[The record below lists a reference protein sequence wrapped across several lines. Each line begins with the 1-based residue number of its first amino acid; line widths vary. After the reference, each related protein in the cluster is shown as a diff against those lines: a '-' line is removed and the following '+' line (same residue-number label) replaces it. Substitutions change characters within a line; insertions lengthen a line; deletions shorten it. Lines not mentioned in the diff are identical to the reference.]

1 MNATPTPEGP
11 VIRRAT
17 AQDAEAVTRIFEG
30 PAVIRGTLQIPFPSI
45 ETWRRRLGDGPG
57 AGIYSLLACV
67 SGEPVGILG
76 LHTFPDEPRLRHGGT
91 LGMAVRDDWQ
101 RRGIGKS
108 LVCAALDLSDR
119 WLGLVRVELKVFTDN
134 APAIALYRSFGF
146 EAEGTLRQCALRDG
160 RLEDVLVMA
169 RLVPTPAA

>member
-1 MNATPTPEGP
+1 MNTTSTPELP

-17 AQDAEAVTRIFEG
+17 AEDAQAVARIFEG

-67 SGEPVGILG
+67 NGDPVGILG
-76 LHTFPDEPRLRHGGT
+76 LLTVPDEPRLRHGAS

-108 LVCAALDLSDR
+108 LVRAALDLSDR
-119 WLGLVRVELKVFTDN
+119 WLGLVRVELKVFADN
-134 APAIALYRSFGF
+134 TPAIGLYRSFGF
-146 EAEGTLRQCALRDG
+146 EAEGTLRQGALRDG

-169 RLVPTPAA
+169 RLAPTPAA